1 MKQQLRLRMR
11 LLKASMS
18 MFFLLMAEVS
28 LCHTTSIVSYPGINR
43 GNLFSYSARLSC
55 SRVYPI
61 SGNTQSVSAI
71 AGSLSHIV
79 YGLQDPHSSWPTSF
93 GSIIINSPLC
103 QESHCRSNVSMQ
115 TSVSVHPRTDCPW
128 TYPESYL
135 AGPRRTGKLIQF
147 SRCLSGYPILKFL
160 SVAFSASKYKKVRK
174 SLGRFEKN
182 F

>member
-1 MKQQLRLRMR
+1 
-11 LLKASMS
+11 
-18 MFFLLMAEVS
+18 MAEVP

-103 QESHCRSNVSMQ
+103 SESHRHSNVSMQ
-115 TSVSVHPRTDCPW
+115 TSVSVHPRTDCLW
-128 TYPESYL
+128 VSLRLTLQESL
-135 AGPRRTGKLIQF
+135 VTK
-147 SRCLSGYPILKFL
+147 
-160 SVAFSASKYKKVRK
+160 RK
-174 SLGRFEKN
+174 EKN
-182 F
+182 SSRLQSPSTRT

>member
-1 MKQQLRLRMR
+1 MR

-93 GSIIINSPLC
+93 GSIIINSLLF
-103 QESHCRSNVSMQ
+103 QEIHCRINISMQ
-115 TSVSVHPRTDCPW
+115 TLFLFILGPIVLGLIRNPIWQDSG
-128 TYPESYL
+128 EL
-135 AGPRRTGKLIQF
+135 ASSFNYQSADP
-147 SRCLSGYPILKFL
+147 
-160 SVAFSASKYKKVRK
+160 AF
-174 SLGRFEKN
+174 
-182 F
+182 